1 MSFTLAL
8 IAAAA
13 AAQQATPPPLPLPSA
28 PGQVIAWDTLPP
40 VPYRTPPVMLPDM
53 MAFVAGEVGA
63 GRCRFAN
70 ATRARG
76 EVVVDVAMLVTPDM
90 GPRLTIPRAI
100 DCPTVE
106 QYAAGLVLSF
116 SRNNLPGRAIV
127 PQWYR
132 ATLRFRWP
140 G

>member
-1 MSFTLAL
+1 MSPAL
-8 IAAAA
+8 PLMAAALVQA
-13 AAQQATPPPLPLPSA
+13 APPPLPLPSG

-40 VPYRTPPVMLPDM
+40 VPYRTPPVMLPEM
-53 MAFVAGEVGA
+53 MGFVAGEVGA
-63 GRCRFAN
+63 NRCRFAG

-116 SRNNLPGRAIV
+116 ARNNLPPRALV

-140 G
+140 A

>member
-1 MSFTLAL
+1 MSLAL
-8 IAAAA
+8 SLIVAAATMQA
-13 AAQQATPPPLPLPSA
+13 APPPLSLPSA
-28 PGQVIAWDTLPP
+28 QGQVIAWDTLPP

-53 MAFVAGEVGA
+53 MAFVAGEVAA
-63 GRCRFAN
+63 GRCRVAN
-70 ATRARG
+70 ASGQRG
-76 EVVVDVAMLVTPDM
+76 EVVVDVAMLVTPDT
-90 GPRLTIPRAI
+90 GPRLTIPRAL

-116 SRNNLPGRAIV
+116 SRDNLPGRAIV